1 MSAII
6 GHSGGSARAKWMSL
20 VLFVVQNA
28 VLTIALRACSLYE
41 SAHNSSYIASTV
53 VMFTEVL
60 KLVLSTIICF
70 VLDAQG
76 NPFTFRDLLVRGYV
90 DDGADFLKLCVPA
103 ILYTIQNNL
112 QYVIESAPLFL
123 VLYQSKIITTA
134 IFYSV
139 LLSRRLG
146 QLLCVFLSF
155 LISFVQ
161 D

>member
-1 MSAII
+1 
-6 GHSGGSARAKWMSL
+6 MSL
-20 VLFVVQNA
+20 ILFVIQNT

-60 KLVLSTIICF
+60 KLVLSTIMCF
-70 VLDAQG
+70 VVDAQS
-76 NPFTFRDLLVRGYV
+76 NPYTFRDLLVRGYV

-146 QLLCVFLSF
+146 TSFTAIVCLLLTVFRNERVGVCCSTGYRC
-155 LISFVQ
+155 
-161 D
+161 